1 MDDPNRAFARGELE
15 ARACARPASP
25 PLRRR
30 LHVTTDPEAPAPAC
44 AATSRDTS
52 DDGGRADYAT
62 GGGGGENGGG
72 FFWAVGGSLGGEDSF
87 GVELN
92 GMVPSQGQIFA
103 PSLRMTIQV

>member
-15 ARACARPASP
+15 AQACARPASP

-44 AATSRDTS
+44 AATSRDPS
-52 DDGGRADYAT
+52 DDGGRTDYAT
-62 GGGGGENGGG
+62 GSRGGENGADFFGRRGLG
-72 FFWAVGGSLGGEDSF
+72 FGREDSF

>member
-52 DDGGRADYAT
+52 DDGGREDYAT
-62 GGGGGENGGG
+62 GSRGGENGGG
-72 FFWAVGGSLGGEDSF
+72 FFWEGGGLGWEFSRCEALLVIDVGRSSNRSF
-87 GVELN
+87 KKLLV
-92 GMVPSQGQIFA
+92 
-103 PSLRMTIQV
+103 